1 MMNIHISQSTY
12 QNVTIPINEKVM
24 MSEPV
29 NFLPNCPSNILK
41 GDYEKI
47 VEAHQAIMSNLS
59 IPMPTIAQLASHA
72 NMSPSKFRN
81 LFLQLYGTSI
91 YQYHLNARIELAK
104 KLLVSNQHTI
114 VQIAY
119 KVGFNRSQSFA
130 KAFLAHTG
138 QTATEYKRNMLNN
151 IMTQQYP

>member
-1 MMNIHISQSTY
+1 
-12 QNVTIPINEKVM
+12 M

-29 NFLPNCPSNILK
+29 TFLPACPPNILK

-59 IPMPTIAQLASHA
+59 KPMPTIAQLASHA

-81 LFLQLYGTSI
+81 LFLQLYGVSI

-138 QTATEYKRNMLNN
+138 QTATEYKRDIINKIL
-151 IMTQQYP
+151 TQEYP